1 MSTVRDYARSSAIR
15 LIAAGWAPV
24 QEGAVAESRKAPDY
38 EPGESVRSDERQRL
52 ARELHDSALQSLYGI
67 AMAAQAARRTAEGTP
82 ESDRL
87 IEALDYIVDQSEAAL
102 VELRS
107 LIFGLRPESVAEE
120 GLVAGLRRLTA
131 AVAAR
136 HKLDVDLLAE
146 TEPDIVNSAKEAL
159 YRIAQESLQNI
170 VKHASARV
178 VRVHLVSEGDKV
190 ELVIDDDGIG
200 FDSEADHPGHLGLR
214 GMEQRATAQ
223 NLELTVR
230 SRPGG
235 GVEVRVRTHALPR
248 RTKQV
253 IPWS

>member
-1 MSTVRDYARSSAIR
+1 V
-15 LIAAGWAPV
+15 LV
-24 QEGAVAESRKAPDY
+24 EEGAVAESSKAPDV
-38 EPGESVRSDERQRL
+38 ELGESAGSDERQRL
-52 ARELHDSALQSLYGI
+52 ARELHDSALQALYGI
-67 AMAAQAARRTAEGTP
+67 AMAAQAARRTADGIP
-82 ESDRL
+82 ESGRL

-136 HKLDVDLLAE
+136 HKLQVEIVAE
-146 TEPDIVNSAKEAL
+146 TEPDIDNSAKEAL
-159 YRIAQESLQNI
+159 YRIAQESLQNV
-170 VKHASARV
+170 VKHASAHA
-178 VRVHLVSEGDKV
+178 VRVHLVTEDDKV

-200 FDSEADHPGHLGLR
+200 FDSDADHPGHLGLS
-214 GMEQRATAQ
+214 GMKQRAAAQ
-223 NLELTVR
+223 NLQLTVH
-230 SRPGG
+230 SPTGG

-248 RTKQV
+248 RSKHV

>member
-1 MSTVRDYARSSAIR
+1 VRVVV
-15 LIAAGWAPV
+15 LV
-24 QEGAVAESRKAPDY
+24 QEGAVAESRNAPDD

-52 ARELHDSALQSLYGI
+52 ARELHDSALQALYGI
-67 AMAAQAARRTAEGTP
+67 AMAAQAARRTADGIP

-87 IEALDYIVDQSEAAL
+87 IEALDHIVDQSEAAL

-136 HKLDVDLLAE
+136 HKLHVEIVAE
-146 TEPDIVNSAKEAL
+146 MEPDIDNSAKEAL
-159 YRIAQESLQNI
+159 YRIAQESLQNV

-178 VRVHLVSEGDKV
+178 VRVHLVSESDKV

-200 FDSEADHPGHLGLR
+200 FDSDADHPGHLGLS
-214 GMEQRATAQ
+214 GMKQRATAQ
-223 NLELTVR
+223 NLQLTVH
-230 SRPGG
+230 SPTGG

-248 RTKQV
+248 RTRHV

>member
-1 MSTVRDYARSSAIR
+1 V
-15 LIAAGWAPV
+15 LV
-24 QEGAVAESRKAPDY
+24 EEGAVAESSKAPDD
-38 EPGESVRSDERQRL
+38 ELGEGAGSDERQRL
-52 ARELHDSALQSLYGI
+52 ARELHDSALQALYGI
-67 AMAAQAARRTAEGTP
+67 AMAAQAARRTADGIP

-136 HKLDVDLLAE
+136 HRLHVELVAE
-146 TEPDIVNSAKEAL
+146 TEPDIDNSAKEAL
-159 YRIAQESLQNI
+159 YRIAQESLQNV

-178 VRVHLVSEGDKV
+178 VRVHLVSEGEKV

-200 FDSEADHPGHLGLR
+200 FDSDADHPGHLGLS
-214 GMEQRATAQ
+214 GMKQRATAQ
-223 NLELTVR
+223 NLQLTVH
-230 SRPGG
+230 SPTGG

-248 RTKQV
+248 RTKHV

>member
-1 MSTVRDYARSSAIR
+1 
-15 LIAAGWAPV
+15 
-24 QEGAVAESRKAPDY
+24 
-38 EPGESVRSDERQRL
+38 
-52 ARELHDSALQSLYGI
+52 
-67 AMAAQAARRTAEGTP
+67 MAAQAARRTADGIP

-136 HKLDVDLLAE
+136 QKLQVEIVAE
-146 TEPDIVNSAKEAL
+146 TEPDIDNSAKEAL
-159 YRIAQESLQNI
+159 YRIAQESLQNV
-170 VKHASARV
+170 VKHAAARA

-200 FDSEADHPGHLGLR
+200 FDSDADHPGHLGIS
-214 GMEQRATAQ
+214 GMKQRAAAQ
-223 NLELTVR
+223 NLQFTVH
-230 SRPGG
+230 SPPGG

-248 RTKQV
+248 RTKHV

>member
-1 MSTVRDYARSSAIR
+1 LWV
-15 LIAAGWAPV
+15 LV
-24 QEGAVAESRKAPDY
+24 EEGAMAESSKAPDD
-38 EPGESVRSDERQRL
+38 ELHESAGSDERQRL
-52 ARELHDSALQSLYGI
+52 ARELHDSALQALYGI
-67 AMAAQAARRTAEGTP
+67 AMAAQAARRTADGIP

-136 HKLDVDLLAE
+136 HKLHVEMVAE
-146 TEPDIVNSAKEAL
+146 TEPDIENSAKEAL
-159 YRIAQESLQNI
+159 YRIAQESLQNV
-170 VKHASARV
+170 VKHASARA

-200 FDSEADHPGHLGLR
+200 FDSDADHPGHLGLSV
-214 GMEQRATAQ
+214 MKQRATAQ
-223 NLELTVR
+223 NLQLTVH
-230 SRPGG
+230 SPKGG

-248 RTKQV
+248 RSRNI

>member
-1 MSTVRDYARSSAIR
+1 LWV
-15 LIAAGWAPV
+15 LV
-24 QEGAVAESRKAPDY
+24 EEGAMAESSKAPDD
-38 EPGESVRSDERQRL
+38 ELHESAGSDERQRL
-52 ARELHDSALQSLYGI
+52 ARELHDSALQALYGI
-67 AMAAQAARRTAEGTP
+67 AMAAQAARRTADGIA
-82 ESDRL
+82 ESERL

-136 HKLDVDLLAE
+136 HKLHVEMVAE
-146 TEPDIVNSAKEAL
+146 TEPDIENSAKEAL
-159 YRIAQESLQNI
+159 YRIAQESLQNV
-170 VKHASARV
+170 VKHASARA

-200 FDSEADHPGHLGLR
+200 FDSNADHPGHLGLSV
-214 GMEQRATAQ
+214 MKQRATAQ
-223 NLELTVR
+223 NLQLTVH
-230 SRPGG
+230 SPKGG

-248 RTKQV
+248 RSKSI

>member
-1 MSTVRDYARSSAIR
+1 
-15 LIAAGWAPV
+15 
-24 QEGAVAESRKAPDY
+24 
-38 EPGESVRSDERQRL
+38 
-52 ARELHDSALQSLYGI
+52 
-67 AMAAQAARRTAEGTP
+67 
-82 ESDRL
+82 L

-136 HKLDVDLLAE
+136 HRLHVDLVAE
-146 TEPDIVNSAKEAL
+146 TEPEIDNSAKEAL
-159 YRIAQESLQNI
+159 YRIAQESLQNV

-178 VRVHLVSEGDKV
+178 VRVHLVSEGDRV

-200 FDSEADHPGHLGLR
+200 FDSDADHPGHLGLR
-214 GMEQRATAQ
+214 SMKQRATAQ
-223 NLELTVR
+223 HLQLTVH
-230 SRPGG
+230 RPAGG

-248 RTKQV
+248 RTKHV

>member
-1 MSTVRDYARSSAIR
+1 M
-15 LIAAGWAPV
+15 
-24 QEGAVAESRKAPDY
+24 AESSQAPDD
-38 EPGESVRSDERQRL
+38 EASESVRSDERQRL
-52 ARELHDSALQSLYGI
+52 ARELHDSALQALYGI
-67 AMAAQAARRTAEGTP
+67 AMAAQAARRTADGIP

-136 HKLDVDLLAE
+136 QKVQVEIVAE
-146 TEPDIVNSAKEAL
+146 TEPDIENSAKEAL
-159 YRIAQESLQNI
+159 YRIAQESLQNV
-170 VKHASARV
+170 VKHASARA

-200 FDSEADHPGHLGLR
+200 FDADADHPGHLGIS
-214 GMEQRATAQ
+214 GMRQRAAAQ
-223 NLELTVR
+223 NLQLTVH
-230 SRPGG
+230 SPTGG
-235 GVEVRVRTHALPR
+235 GVEVRVRTRVLPR
-248 RTKQV
+248 RTKHV

>member
-1 MSTVRDYARSSAIR
+1 M
-15 LIAAGWAPV
+15 
-24 QEGAVAESRKAPDY
+24 AESSKAPHD
-38 EPGESVRSDERQRL
+38 EPSESVRSDERQRL
-52 ARELHDSALQSLYGI
+52 ARELHDSALQALYGI
-67 AMAAQAARRTAEGTP
+67 AMAAQAARRTADGMS
-82 ESDRL
+82 ESERL

-136 HKLDVDLLAE
+136 QKLQVEIVAE
-146 TEPDIVNSAKEAL
+146 TEPDIDNSTKEAL
-159 YRIAQESLQNI
+159 YRIAQESLQNV
-170 VKHASARV
+170 VKHASAHA

-200 FDSEADHPGHLGLR
+200 FDSDADHPGHLGIS
-214 GMEQRATAQ
+214 GMKQRAIAQ
-223 NLELTVR
+223 NLQLTVH
-230 SRPGG
+230 SPATG

-248 RTKQV
+248 RTKRV

>member
-1 MSTVRDYARSSAIR
+1 M
-15 LIAAGWAPV
+15 
-24 QEGAVAESRKAPDY
+24 AESSKAPDD
-38 EPGESVRSDERQRL
+38 EPSESVRSDERQRL
-52 ARELHDSALQSLYGI
+52 ARELHDSALQALYGI
-67 AMAAQAARRTAEGTP
+67 AMAAQAARRTADGMP
-82 ESDRL
+82 ESERL

-136 HKLDVDLLAE
+136 QKLQVEVVAE
-146 TEPDIVNSAKEAL
+146 GEPDIDNSAKEAL
-159 YRIAQESLQNI
+159 YRIAQESLQNV
-170 VKHASARV
+170 VKHASAHA
-178 VRVHLVSEGDKV
+178 VRVQLVSEGEKV

-200 FDSEADHPGHLGLR
+200 FDSDADHPGHLGIS
-214 GMEQRATAQ
+214 GMKQRAAAH
-223 NLELTVR
+223 NLELTVH
-230 SRPGG
+230 SRTEG

-248 RTKQV
+248 RTKRV

>member
-1 MSTVRDYARSSAIR
+1 V
-15 LIAAGWAPV
+15 LV
-24 QEGAVAESRKAPDY
+24 QEGAVAESRKALDD
-38 EPGESVRSDERQRL
+38 ELGESARSDERQRL
-52 ARELHDSALQSLYGI
+52 ARELHDSALQALYGI
-67 AMAAQAARRTAEGTP
+67 SISAQAARRTAGGIP
-82 ESDRL
+82 ESERL

-136 HKLDVDLLAE
+136 HKLHVELVAE
-146 TEPDIVNSAKEAL
+146 TEPEIDLSAKEAL
-159 YRIAQESLQNI
+159 YRIAQESLQNV
-170 VKHASARV
+170 VKHALAHV
-178 VRVHLVSEGDKV
+178 VRLHLVSEGDKV
-190 ELVIDDDGIG
+190 DLVIDDDGIG
-200 FDSEADHPGHLGLR
+200 FDSDADHPGHLGLR
-214 GMEQRATAQ
+214 GMKQRASAQ
-223 NLELTVR
+223 NLELTVH
-230 SRPGG
+230 SRPGA

>member
-1 MSTVRDYARSSAIR
+1 MS
-15 LIAAGWAPV
+15 
-24 QEGAVAESRKAPDY
+24 ES
-38 EPGESVRSDERQRL
+38 E
-52 ARELHDSALQSLYGI
+52 
-67 AMAAQAARRTAEGTP
+67 
-82 ESDRL
+82 RL

-136 HKLDVDLLAE
+136 QKLQVEIVAE
-146 TEPDIVNSAKEAL
+146 TEPDIDNSGKEAL
-159 YRIAQESLQNI
+159 YRIAQESLQNV
-170 VKHASARV
+170 VKHASARA

-200 FDSEADHPGHLGLR
+200 FDSGADHPGHLGIS
-214 GMEQRATAQ
+214 GMKQRAAGQ
-223 NLELTVR
+223 NLQLTVH
-230 SRPGG
+230 SRATG

-248 RTKQV
+248 RTRRV

>member
-1 MSTVRDYARSSAIR
+1 MLFKED
-15 LIAAGWAPV
+15 
-24 QEGAVAESRKAPDY
+24 AVAESSKTPDD
-38 EPGESVRSDERQRL
+38 EMGESAGSDERQRL
-52 ARELHDSALQSLYGI
+52 ARELHDSALQALYGI
-67 AMAAQAARRTAEGTP
+67 GLAAQAARRTADEIP
-82 ESDRL
+82 ESSRL

-107 LIFGLRPESVAEE
+107 LIFGLRPESLAEE

-136 HKLDVDLLAE
+136 HRLQVEIVAE
-146 TEPDIVNSAKEAL
+146 TEPDIDNSAKEAL
-159 YRIAQESLQNI
+159 YRIAQESLQNV
-170 VKHASARV
+170 VKHASAHA
-178 VRVHLVSEGDKV
+178 VRVQLVSEGDKV

-200 FDSEADHPGHLGLR
+200 FDSDADHPGHLGIS
-214 GMEQRATAQ
+214 GMKQRAAAH
-223 NLELTVR
+223 NLELTVH
-230 SRPGG
+230 SRTEG

>member
-1 MSTVRDYARSSAIR
+1 M
-15 LIAAGWAPV
+15 
-24 QEGAVAESRKAPDY
+24 AESSKAPDY
-38 EPGESVRSDERQRL
+38 ELGERAGSDERQRL
-52 ARELHDSALQSLYGI
+52 ARELHDSALQALYGI
-67 AMAAQAARRTAEGTP
+67 AMAAQAARRTADAIP

-136 HKLDVDLLAE
+136 HKLQVEIVAE
-146 TEPDIVNSAKEAL
+146 MEPDIHNSAKEAL
-159 YRIAQESLQNI
+159 YRIAQESLQNV
-170 VKHASARV
+170 VKHASARA
-178 VRVHLVSEGDKV
+178 VRVHLVAEGNKV

-200 FDSEADHPGHLGLR
+200 FDSDADHPGHLGLS
-214 GMEQRATAQ
+214 GMKQRATAQ
-223 NLELTVR
+223 DLQLTVH
-230 SRPGG
+230 SPPGG

-248 RTKQV
+248 RTKHF

>member
-1 MSTVRDYARSSAIR
+1 MLVE
-15 LIAAGWAPV
+15 
-24 QEGAVAESRKAPDY
+24 EGAVAKSSRAPDD
-38 EPGESVRSDERQRL
+38 ELAERAGSDERQRL
-52 ARELHDSALQSLYGI
+52 ARELHDSALQALYGI
-67 AMAAQAARRTAEGTP
+67 AMAAQAARRTADGIPEGV
-82 ESDRL
+82 RL

-136 HKLDVDLLAE
+136 HKLTVEIVAE
-146 TEPDIVNSAKEAL
+146 MEPDIDNSAKEAL
-159 YRIAQESLQNI
+159 YRIAQESLQNV

-200 FDSEADHPGHLGLR
+200 FDPDAHHPGHLGLN
-214 GMEQRATAQ
+214 GMKQRATAQ
-223 NLELTVR
+223 NLQLTVH
-230 SRPGG
+230 SRTGG

-248 RTKQV
+248 RAKHV

>member
-1 MSTVRDYARSSAIR
+1 VRVGVR
-15 LIAAGWAPV
+15 V
-24 QEGAVAESRKAPDY
+24 QEGAVAESSKAPDD

-52 ARELHDSALQSLYGI
+52 ARELHDSALQALYGI
-67 AMAAQAARRTAEGTP
+67 AMAAQAARRTADGIP

-136 HKLDVDLLAE
+136 QKLQVEIVAE
-146 TEPDIVNSAKEAL
+146 TEPDIDNSAKEAL
-159 YRIAQESLQNI
+159 YRIAQESLQNV
-170 VKHASARV
+170 VKHAAARA

-200 FDSEADHPGHLGLR
+200 FDSDADHPGHLGIS
-214 GMEQRATAQ
+214 GMKQRAAAQ
-223 NLELTVR
+223 NLQFTVH
-230 SRPGG
+230 SPPGG

-248 RTKQV
+248 RTKHV

>member
-1 MSTVRDYARSSAIR
+1 V
-15 LIAAGWAPV
+15 
-24 QEGAVAESRKAPDY
+24 EESRTAPDD
-38 EPGESVRSDERQRL
+38 EPGGSVRSDERQRL
-52 ARELHDSALQSLYGI
+52 ARELHDSALQALYGI
-67 AMAAQAARRTAEGTP
+67 AMAAQAARRTADGIP

-136 HKLDVDLLAE
+136 HRLHVEIVAE
-146 TEPDIVNSAKEAL
+146 TEPDIDNSAKEAL
-159 YRIAQESLQNI
+159 YRIAQESLQNV

-178 VRVHLVSEGDKV
+178 VRLQLVSEGDKV

-200 FDSEADHPGHLGLR
+200 FDTDVDHPGHLGLS
-214 GMEQRATAQ
+214 GMKHRATAQ
-223 NLELTVR
+223 NLQLTVH
-230 SRPGG
+230 SPTGG

>member
-1 MSTVRDYARSSAIR
+1 VLFKED
-15 LIAAGWAPV
+15 
-24 QEGAVAESRKAPDY
+24 AVAESSKAPDD
-38 EPGESVRSDERQRL
+38 ELGESAGSDERQRL
-52 ARELHDSALQSLYGI
+52 ARELHDSALQALYGI
-67 AMAAQAARRTAEGTP
+67 AMAAQAARRTADGMP
-82 ESDRL
+82 ESERL

-136 HKLDVDLLAE
+136 QKLQVEVVAE
-146 TEPDIVNSAKEAL
+146 AEPDIDNSAKEAL
-159 YRIAQESLQNI
+159 YRIAQESLQNV
-170 VKHASARV
+170 VKHASAHA
-178 VRVHLVSEGDKV
+178 VRVQLVSEGDKV

-200 FDSEADHPGHLGLR
+200 FDSDADHPGHLGIS
-214 GMEQRATAQ
+214 GMKQRAAAH
-223 NLELTVR
+223 NLELTVH
-230 SRPGG
+230 SRTEG

-248 RTKQV
+248 RTKRV

>member
-1 MSTVRDYARSSAIR
+1 
-15 LIAAGWAPV
+15 
-24 QEGAVAESRKAPDY
+24 VAESREAPDY

-52 ARELHDSALQSLYGI
+52 ARELHDSALQALYGI

-107 LIFGLRPESVAEE
+107 LIFGLRPESLAEE

-136 HKLDVDLLAE
+136 HKLHAEVVAE
-146 TEPDIVNSAKEAL
+146 TEPDIHNSAKEAL
-159 YRIAQESLQNI
+159 YRIAQESLQNV

>member
-1 MSTVRDYARSSAIR
+1 MLVARPSPDR
-15 LIAAGWAPV
+15 HGLGCGFGVLV
-24 QEGAVAESRKAPDY
+24 QEGAVAESSKAPDD
-38 EPGESVRSDERQRL
+38 EPGERVRSDERQRL
-52 ARELHDSALQSLYGI
+52 ARELHDSALQALYGI
-67 AMAAQAARRTAEGTP
+67 AMAAQAARRTADGIP
-82 ESDRL
+82 ENERL

-131 AVAAR
+131 ALAAR
-136 HKLDVDLLAE
+136 HKLHVEIVAE
-146 TEPDIVNSAKEAL
+146 TEPDIDNSAKEAL
-159 YRIAQESLQNI
+159 YRIAQESLQNV
-170 VKHASARV
+170 VKHALAHV
-178 VRVHLVSEGDKV
+178 VRLHLVSEGDKV

-200 FDSEADHPGHLGLR
+200 FDSDADHPGHLGLR
-214 GMEQRATAQ
+214 GMKQRASAQ
-223 NLELTVR
+223 NLELTVH
-230 SRPGG
+230 SRPGA